1 MKLTKARLR
10 QIIKEEVEAEVDA
23 LKGFGS
29 KTTTQSAQ
37 ARSGLER
44 SKSIAK
50 GDSLGGV
57 ENRERAMLMQIEKAL
72 TSIAENGGLIN
83 SNIDLIKYRSVLQTV
98 LTKAKLRG
106 RSPPRIK
113 LRPKVRRTIYNTSP
127 EISR

>member
-1 MKLTKARLR
+1 MKLAKARLR

-72 TSIAENGGLIN
+72 TSIAEKD
-83 SNIDLIKYRSVLQTV
+83 DLIKYRSVLQTV
-98 LTKAKLRG
+98 LKKLLAASDKAAAKG
-106 RSPPRIK
+106 S
-113 LRPKVRRTIYNTSP
+113 
-127 EISR
+127 